1 MRGSTACSM
10 AMTEPTAMRAGLYLF
25 APRPGAGKIR
35 VLYGDRAGRIQRD
48 HRHRAVAVGTIRH
61 TDRVPNAV
69 RPALVEQLTSP
80 TSLQS
85 P

>member
-1 MRGSTACSM
+1 MRGSPTCSM
-10 AMTEPTAMRAGLYLF
+10 AMTEPTAMRAGLHLF
-25 APRPGAGKIR
+25 AQRPEARAIR
-35 VLYGDRAGRIQRD
+35 VLSSDRAGRIQRD

-61 TDRVPNAV
+61 TDRVPHAV
-69 RPALVEQLTSP
+69 RQALVEELTSP

>member
-10 AMTEPTAMRAGLYLF
+10 AMTEPTAMRAGPYRF

-35 VLYGDRAGRIQRD
+35 VLYGDHAGRIQRD
-48 HRHRAVAVGTIRH
+48 HRHRAVAVGTIGH
-61 TDRVPNAV
+61 TDRVPHAV
-69 RPALVEQLTSP
+69 RAALVEELTSP
-80 TSLQS
+80 TRLQS